1 MKPVMSW
8 RQEHNWARL
17 PLRVALR
24 SHTSL
29 LPWIELTSQ
38 GLSLMAVLWAGLKSL
53 RLPRDFHFIG
63 PKACEN
69 CKRLVEVDLMRTD
82 ITAIWGSTFAYLE
95 RADAYI
101 RRCPQ
106 PLSDPMHEE
115 LWEDN
120 SNQLIIQKS
129 FRVVSSKE
137 QIRREAYDDHPRAI
151 WVPANETDILPAK
164 AFFALAGLR
173 HVQVEAGYHA
183 IERQAWRYCHTLT
196 IVKLPSSV
204 VTVANAVFQ
213 GSGHT
218 ASK

>member
-69 CKRLVEVDLMRTD
+69 CKRLVEVDLMCTD
-82 ITAIWGSTFAYLE
+82 ITAIWGSTFA
-95 RADAYI
+95 I
-101 RRCPQ
+101 
-106 PLSDPMHEE
+106 
-115 LWEDN
+115 
-120 SNQLIIQKS
+120 
-129 FRVVSSKE
+129 V
-137 QIRREAYDDHPRAI
+137 
-151 WVPANETDILPAK
+151 LP
-164 AFFALAGLR
+164 
-173 HVQVEAGYHA
+173 
-183 IERQAWRYCHTLT
+183 
-196 IVKLPSSV
+196 
-204 VTVANAVFQ
+204 
-213 GSGHT
+213 
-218 ASK
+218 